1 MAIVAALEA
10 ELGAGE
16 VLAGEDVP
24 DRNRTDWSGLGPVL
38 PAAFVRP
45 RSTEQVAAVLRT
57 CCRLGVPVVPQG
69 GLTGLC
75 GGARPSPG
83 SVVLSLERLS
93 GVEEIDRATATMT
106 VRAGTPLEAV
116 QQAAEEAG
124 FLVPLDLGARGS
136 CAIGGNLSTN
146 AGGNR
151 VIRYGMARE
160 MVLGLEVVL
169 ADGTVVSNLNKMIK
183 NNAGYDWKQL
193 FLGSE
198 GTLGVITRAVLRL
211 WPLPGY
217 TTAAFC
223 GLADFASV
231 VRLLEE
237 ARAGL
242 GPLLSA
248 FEVMWPRFYDLI
260 VGRATG
266 VRAPLAGRHGYYVLL
281 EAQGTEETFDAP
293 RFLAFLERMHE
304 AGVVADAAV
313 AQSRADVRAFW
324 AIRDAVAEWNR
335 IIGPHFGY
343 DLGLPIGVTERFARE
358 AEAALLARFPGTVAV
373 FFGHLG
379 DSNLH
384 VVVHVPGVAEQ
395 PYGVVTEILYGLV
408 RAHGGTISAEHG
420 IGTLKKPWLGHARS
434 EAEIALMRTL
444 KAALDPKNIL
454 NPGKVVEPEL
464 GGPGAPGR
472 R

>member
-1 MAIVAALEA
+1 MEIVRALEA
-10 ELGAGE
+10 ALGPGE
-16 VLAGEDVP
+16 VLVGAAIPE
-24 DRNRTDWSGLGPVL
+24 RNRTDWSGLGPVL
-38 PAAFVRP
+38 PVALVRP
-45 RSTEQVAAVLRT
+45 RSTEAVAAALRV
-57 CCRLGVPVVPQG
+57 CHQLSVPVVPQG

-83 SVVLSLERLS
+83 AVVLSLERLS
-93 GVEEIDRATATMT
+93 GVEEIDPAMATMT
-106 VRAGTPLEAV
+106 VRAGTPLELV
-116 QQAAEEAG
+116 QKAAEEAG

-183 NNAGYDWKQL
+183 NNAGFDLKQL

-211 WPLPGY
+211 WPLPGF

-223 GLADFASV
+223 GLRDFASV

-260 VGRATG
+260 LAHATG
-266 VRAPLAGRHGYYVLL
+266 VRPPLSGRHGYYVLL
-281 EAQGTEETFDAP
+281 EAQGTEERFDAP
-293 RFLAFLERMHE
+293 RFEAFLERMLE
-304 AGVVADAAV
+304 AGVLADAAV
-313 AQSRADVRAFW
+313 AQSRADVKAFW

-343 DLGLPIGVTERFARE
+343 DLGLPIGATERFARE
-358 AEAALLARFPGTVAV
+358 AEAALEARFPGTVAV

-395 PYGVVTEILYGLV
+395 PYEAVTEILYGLV

-420 IGTLKKPWLGHARS
+420 IGTLKKAWLGHARS
-434 EAEIALMRTL
+434 PAEIALMARL
-444 KAALDPKNIL
+444 KAALDPKGIL
-454 NPGKVVEPEL
+454 NPGKVVDP
-464 GGPGAPGR
+464 A
-472 R
+472 

>member
-10 ELGAGE
+10 ALGPGTVVAGE
-16 VLAGEDVP
+16 QVP
-24 DRNRTDWSGLGPVL
+24 ERNRTDWSGLPPVL
-38 PAAFVRP
+38 PAALVRP
-45 RSTEQVAAVLRT
+45 RSTEEVAAVLRT
-57 CCRLGVPVVPQG
+57 CHRLGVPVVPQG

-83 SVVLSLERLS
+83 AIVLSLERLV
-93 GVEEIDRATATMT
+93 GVEEIDPATATMT
-106 VRAGTPLEAV
+106 VRAGTPLEVV
-116 QQAAEEAG
+116 QKAAEAAG

-169 ADGTVVSNLNKMIK
+169 ADGTIVSNLDKMIK

-211 WPLPGY
+211 WPLPGH

-223 GLADFASV
+223 GLPDFAAV
-231 VRLLEE
+231 VRFLEE

-248 FEVMWPRFYDLI
+248 FEVMGPRFYDL
-260 VGRATG
+260 VTSRASG

-281 EAQGTEETFDAP
+281 EAQGTDEAFDAP
-293 RFLAFLERMHE
+293 RFEAFLERMHE

-313 AQSRADVRAFW
+313 ARSRADVRAFW

-335 IIGPHFGY
+335 ILGPHLGY
-343 DLGLPIGVTERFARE
+343 DLGLPIGATERFAT
-358 AEAALLARFPGTVAV
+358 AVEAALAARFPGTVAV

-384 VVVHVPGVAEQ
+384 VVVHVPGVEQQ
-395 PYGVVTEILYGLV
+395 PYEDVTEILYGLV

-454 NPGKVVEPEL
+454 NPGKVVEPA
-464 GGPGAPGR
+464 GGA
-472 R
+472 

>member
-1 MAIVAALEA
+1 MDIQAALEA
-10 ELGAGE
+10 RLGPGTVLVGE
-16 VLAGEDVP
+16 AIP
-24 DRNRTDWSGLGPVL
+24 ARNLTDWSGLGPVR
-38 PAAFVRP
+38 PAALVRP
-45 RSTEQVAAVLRT
+45 RSTEEVATVLRV
-57 CCRLGVPVVPQG
+57 CHRLRVPVVPQG

-75 GGARPSPG
+75 GGARPTPG
-83 SVVLSLERLS
+83 SVVLSLERLV
-93 GVEEIDRATATMT
+93 GVEEIDPAMATLT
-106 VRAGTPLEAV
+106 VRAGTPLEVV
-116 QQAAEEAG
+116 QRAAEEAG

-136 CAIGGNLSTN
+136 CAIGGNLATN

-169 ADGTVVSNLNKMIK
+169 ADGTIVCNLNKMIK

-193 FLGSE
+193 FIGSE

-211 WPLPGY
+211 WPLPGF

-223 GLADFASV
+223 GLSDFAAV

-248 FEVMWPRFYDLI
+248 FEVMWPRFYDL
-260 VGRATG
+260 VVARATG
-266 VRAPLAGRHGYYVLL
+266 VRAPLAGRHGFYVLL
-281 EAQGTEETFDAP
+281 EAQGTEEAFDAP
-293 RFLAFLERMHE
+293 RFAAFLERMHE
-304 AGVVADAAV
+304 RGVVADAAV

-324 AIRDAVAEWNR
+324 AIRDAVAEWGR
-335 IIGPHFGY
+335 ILGPHFGF
-343 DLGLPIGVTERFARE
+343 DLGLPIEATERFAQE
-358 AEAALLARFPGTVAV
+358 AEAALQARFPGAVAV

-384 VVVHVPGVAEQ
+384 VVVHVPGSEEQ
-395 PYGVVTEILYGLV
+395 PYEAIAEILYGLV
-408 RAHGGTISAEHG
+408 RAFGGTVSAEHG

-434 EAEIALMRTL
+434 EAEIALMRAL
-444 KAALDPKNIL
+444 KRALDPAGIL
-454 NPGKVVEPEL
+454 NPGKVVEF
-464 GGPGAPGR
+464 GA
-472 R
+472 